1 MDCLNAHIGK
11 IEGKAA
17 APPGSI
23 RLQMLSGVGNFSA
36 NRLVASVLS
45 PKNVSNFVK

>member
-23 RLQMLSGVGNFSA
+23 RLQMLSGDGKFSA
-36 NRLVASVLS
+36 NTLAAAILS
-45 PKNVSNFVK
+45 PKNVSNFGK